1 MLNWS
6 HVETLNGVM
15 VVDKPAAWTS
25 HDVVNKTRRFA
36 GTRKVGHLGTLDPMA
51 TGVLPLLIGR
61 ATRLAQFFGKADK
74 VYKGTIHFGYSTDT
88 YDAEGKP
95 TSESKAVD
103 LDCFAIESLLARFQG
118 KIQQTPP
125 PVSAKKIQGMPA
137 YKLARKNIEVKLEP
151 VEVEVHSIEML
162 RCEGNEIDVRVH
174 CGSGTYLRSIA
185 HDLGQTLGTGAFL
198 KRLRRT
204 ASGGF
209 DLQMSRTLNEL
220 AVLAEQGRISEALIP
235 AADLLPEFP
244 SEHVDA
250 ATAGFIR
257 QGRDFRVSPFRV
269 AAAARYVKAVSQEG
283 ELLAIG
289 EAKLPNLY
297 HPILVL

>member
-1 MLNWS
+1 
-6 HVETLNGVM
+6 M
-15 VVDKPAAWTS
+15 VVDKPGGWTS
-25 HDVVNKTRRFA
+25 HDVVNKARRFS

-74 VYKGTIHFGYSTDT
+74 VYEGTIHAGYSTDT
-88 YDAEGKP
+88 YDAEGEP
-95 TSESKAVD
+95 TSESKPVD
-103 LDCFAIESLLARFQG
+103 LDSATIESLLVRFQG

-125 PVSAKKIQGMPA
+125 PVSAKKIQGTPA
-137 YKLARKNIEVKLEP
+137 YKLARKKIEVKLEP
-151 VEVEVHSIEML
+151 VEVEVHSIEIL

-185 HDLGQTLGTGAFL
+185 HDLGQILGPGAFL

-209 DLQMSRTLNEL
+209 DLQMSRTLDEL
-220 AVLAEQGRISEALIP
+220 AALAEQGRISEALIP

-250 ATAGFIR
+250 VTAAFIR

-269 AAAARYVKAVSQEG
+269 AAVSRYVKAVSQEG

>member
-1 MLNWS
+1 
-6 HVETLNGVM
+6 M
-15 VVDKPAAWTS
+15 VVDKPSGWTS
-25 HDVVNKTRRFA
+25 HDVVNKARRFA

-74 VYKGTIHFGYSTDT
+74 VYEGTIRFGYSTDT
-88 YDAEGKP
+88 YDAEGEP
-95 TSESKAVD
+95 RSEPVPAE
-103 LDCFAIESLLARFQG
+103 LDRGVVEALLTNFQG
-118 KIQQTPP
+118 RILQTPP
-125 PVSAKKIQGMPA
+125 PVSAKKIQGTPA
-137 YKLARKNIEVKLEP
+137 YKLARRNIDIKLDP
-151 VEVEVHSIEML
+151 VEVEIYSIEIL
-162 RCEGNEIDVRVH
+162 RCEADELDVRVH

-185 HDLGQTLGTGAFL
+185 HDLGQALGTGAFL
-198 KRLRRT
+198 KKLRRIS
-204 ASGGF
+204 SGGF
-209 DLQMSRTLNEL
+209 DLAMSRTLDEL
-220 AVLAEQGRISEALIP
+220 AVLASEARIQEALIP

-257 QGRDFRVSPFRV
+257 QGRDFRVSPFR
-269 AAAARYVKAVSQEG
+269 AASPSRFVKAVSQEG

-289 EAKLPNLY
+289 EARLPNVY